1 MTTVRKR
8 ARQERAH
15 TRLLARLQFWGQGV
29 ADEITEVDGKPVD
42 PERKLALVQDELV
55 NLRKALGIRS

>member
-8 ARQERAH
+8 ARQERAYN
-15 TRLLARLQFWGQGV
+15 RLLGRLQFWSQGV
-29 ADEITEVDGKPVD
+29 ADEITEVDGKPID

>member
-15 TRLLARLQFWGQGV
+15 TRLLGRLQCWSQGV
-29 ADEITEVDGKPVD
+29 ADEITESDGKPVD